1 MRPTTI
7 IENEAPPGAPSEFIM
22 AISMMPR
29 GQLCLYL
36 RTHESLAWRRA
47 PSCLPW
53 FDQSP
58 SVRKGAP
65 SASCLGLSPLIAR
78 EGASPAPLWFWC
90 GQGGGVVSSYLSA
103 LCPLPPASPS
113 CVQSRKA
120 LWVLPCLHRQSG
132 EI

>member
-36 RTHESLAWRRA
+36 RTRESSARRRA
-47 PSCLPW
+47 LPSLPG

-65 SASCLGLSPLIAR
+65 SASCL
-78 EGASPAPLWFWC
+78 
-90 GQGGGVVSSYLSA
+90 
-103 LCPLPPASPS
+103 
-113 CVQSRKA
+113 
-120 LWVLPCLHRQSG
+120 
-132 EI
+132 